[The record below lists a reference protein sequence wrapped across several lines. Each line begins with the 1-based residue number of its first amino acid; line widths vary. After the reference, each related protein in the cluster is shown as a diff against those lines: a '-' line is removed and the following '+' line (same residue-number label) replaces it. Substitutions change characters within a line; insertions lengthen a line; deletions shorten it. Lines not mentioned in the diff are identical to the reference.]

1 MVWCKNLI
9 LEFRTKPEPGII
21 AETNNEKDRLD
32 ATEADNRAAADHTPH
47 VPVRVHYGHIIRHF
61 NRGEVWL

>member
-1 MVWCKNLI
+1 VVWCKNLI

-32 ATEADNRAAADHTPH
+32 ATEADNRAAADHTPCSGKSPLWSH
-47 VPVRVHYGHIIRHF
+47 NPA
-61 NRGEVWL
+61 L